1 MRHDRR
7 MSAHPAPRT
16 VAVVGAGMVGLS
28 TAWFLQEHGVEVVVV
43 DRRAVAAGASWG
55 NAGWVTPM
63 TATPLPDP
71 AVLRTGIRG
80 LLDRRSAIYLPR
92 STIAKEWRFLLRF
105 IGSCTHPAWQR
116 SMAALRPL
124 HVAAGETFE
133 QLAGTADDLVVT
145 SRDVHCGFERA
156 EQADGLLAELRAV
169 AGTGLPVEMDLLTG
183 AQVRAAEPAMSER
196 VSVGLRL
203 GGQRYI
209 DPPRFCAALAE
220 QVSARGGKLLL
231 GSAVD
236 SVTEDGGRPALAFE
250 DGHRERFDAV
260 VLATGA
266 WLPRLGRAHGVRT
279 QLVAGRGYSFSVR
292 TERMPGGPTYF
303 PAAKAACTPLADR
316 LRITG
321 TMEFGDVEAPLDM
334 RRINTVERNV
344 RPLLAGVDW
353 SSRSDEW
360 VGGRPVTAD
369 GRPLLGASATPGVYI
384 AGGHG
389 MWGITFGP
397 LSGKLVAG
405 QVVSGVRPD
414 VLAPFDPLRR

>member
-124 HVAAGETFE
+124 HDAAGETFE

-250 DGHRERFDAV
+250 DGHSERFDAV